1 MPGAEHPESA
11 VEHSKNVTA
20 AAWVDAARAAL
31 DASGAAIR
39 PYFRAGITADLKADE
54 SPVTVADRL
63 AEEIL
68 REMLGR
74 IFPDHGLLGEEF
86 PATRENARYVWVIDP
101 IDGTRAFLTGRPS
114 FCTLLGLLEDGVP
127 VLGMIDQPVTG
138 ERWIGGRDIAASFR
152 GSFGGKIGP
161 RNVRWLADA
170 ELSSTAPEMFSA
182 SAAARFAR
190 LQAQCRRVY
199 WGGDAYG
206 YGLLA
211 LGQVDIVAESGL
223 KPWDWAALVPVVEA
237 AGGVITDWA
246 GEKLRL
252 GCDGSVLAAA
262 NPALHAVALAAL

>member
-1 MPGAEHPESA
+1 MAPAAEQQKKATASA
-11 VEHSKNVTA
+11 WVA
-20 AAWVDAARAAL
+20 AAQAAL
-31 DASGAAIR
+31 DASGAAIK
-39 PYFRAGITADLKADE
+39 PYFRAGLTADLKADE

-68 REMLGR
+68 RETLGR
-74 IFPDHGLLGEEF
+74 KFPDFGLLGEEF
-86 PATRENARYVWVIDP
+86 PATRADARYVWVIDP

-127 VLGMIDQPVTG
+127 ILGLIDQPITG
-138 ERWIGGRDIAASFR
+138 ERWIGGREVAASFK

-161 RNVRWLADA
+161 RPVDLLAEA
-170 ELSSTAPEMFSA
+170 ELSSTAPEMFSPE
-182 SAAARFAR
+182 AATRFAR
-190 LQAQCRRVY
+190 LQGKCRRVY
-199 WGGDAYG
+199 WGGDAYA

-223 KPWDWAALVPVVEA
+223 KPWDWAALAPVIEA

-246 GEKLRL
+246 GAPLRL

-262 NPALHAVALAAL
+262 NAKLHAAALAAL